1 MQSHTALTPDPT
13 FLPPPTYNVKRVGF
27 LDQDNATPG
36 HPGPDPGLSTEAR
49 RVSSSSGSRWTCFSR
64 WFCCGTDHELESVEP
79 LLNWWDIGVENQ
91 YSMVSGGAARLLFAG
106 DELLTLNQGLK
117 AMPLFHTEAASR
129 ARSVNDALHSLKL
142 FKEALSNDVA
152 GISRQTIDDLI
163 GHADALGHALARLD
177 TLAKKTSGGSRSR
190 ALLGTLLWQPFSVSP
205 DRPVGGTGTAILT
218 PMDRFRAN
226 LSLDIEALKMLKARI
241 PD

>member
-1 MQSHTALTPDPT
+1 MRSHTALTPDPT

-27 LDQDNATPG
+27 L
-36 HPGPDPGLSTEAR
+36 E
-49 RVSSSSGSRWTCFSR
+49 
-64 WFCCGTDHELESVEP
+64 
-79 LLNWWDIGVENQ
+79 
-91 YSMVSGGAARLLFAG
+91 
-106 DELLTLNQGLK
+106 
-117 AMPLFHTEAASR
+117 
-129 ARSVNDALHSLKL
+129 
-142 FKEALSNDVA
+142 

-177 TLAKKTSGGSRSR
+177 TLAKKTDGGGLSP
-190 ALLGTLLWQPFSVSP
+190 ALQETPLWQPFSVSP